1 MSTKKFPFW
10 SRGSASRQQARRARW
25 WWRALLAL
33 AVVII
38 AAGAATARLF
48 IWPDQGMSARVSA
61 VVMLDSPGN
70 SMNLA
75 VRLARQ
81 HRAPFL
87 VVSLGTP
94 DSGPRC
100 PRPIPEVKV
109 ICFNPA
115 PITTQGEAEYVGRL
129 GRQYHW
135 HSVGVV
141 TITPQD
147 SRARLRIERCF
158 AGPVYVV
165 TTPIALTSWPYEIA
179 YEWGALV
186 KALVVQ
192 RGC

>member
-1 MSTKKFPFW
+1 MSTKKIRFS
-10 SRGSASRQQARRARW
+10 SRESASRQAARRAKW
-25 WWRALLAL
+25 WHRALLAL
-33 AVVII
+33 TVFFVAT
-38 AAGAATARLF
+38 GAATARLF
-48 IWPDQGMSARVSA
+48 VSPDQGMSARVSA
-61 VVMLDSPGN
+61 IVMLDSPGN
-70 SMNLA
+70 SVNLA
-75 VRLARQ
+75 LRLARQ

-129 GRQYHW
+129 ARQYHW
-135 HSVGVV
+135 HSVAVV

-158 AGPVYVV
+158 TGPVYVV

-179 YEWGALV
+179 YEWAALV
-186 KALVVQ
+186 KALVAQ